1 MHIASFLRQVALGA
15 ALTALACPAGA
26 GPEWASTRGK
36 PDEVPIGRPPPDNEA
51 PPKPNPT
58 DDDQQPDNGGATTPG
73 DSEGSGNARD
83 PSRGLLSVRQLAR
96 IDLSNQCRQRTR
108 SRARITAQSAGTR
121 ALVRTILRR
130 R

>member
-1 MHIASFLRQVALGA
+1 MRIGSFLRQVALGA

-36 PDEVPIGRPPPDNEA
+36 PDEVPIGKPPPDDDQ
-51 PPKPNPT
+51 PKPPA
-58 DDDQQPDNGGATTPG
+58 DDNQKPEDGGNATPG
-73 DSEGSGNARD
+73 DSERKDNPRD
-83 PSRGLLSVRQLAR
+83 SSRGQLSVRQKAR
-96 IDLSNQCRQRTR
+96 IDLSNLCRKRTR
-108 SRARITAQSAGTR
+108 SRARDTAQSAGTR